1 MSKFYLKFAIGS
13 GLALMTVFGAGA
25 PLAQS
30 ALAQLE
36 KLPAENQSV
45 PQSVPQSVDSHQA
58 SASALADLAFG
69 YAIAQQP
76 ETAISLLE
84 RAEAYEGGTCKEAN
98 TWLKIGVGYRAAGQ
112 LEKGEAF
119 LAQANETMTRRE
131 QENCAGSA
139 TSPSESVANRIIE
152 YAEAGH
158 LDTALHAAQNL
169 EFWFHPIMAAQVAQ
183 EFYEAGRQKE
193 ARQIM
198 TRSIQDITEMAEQ
211 ETDATIANQTILGAA
226 GYFSA
231 EGNADLAKFVS
242 EKSNLIALQLSGY
255 NDSDSS
261 DLLFEQ
267 YQILQMASILI
278 DIEQPQQALDIL
290 EALTNNIQ
298 ASSEFPLETV
308 RTWVE
313 AATLYSKLDGK
324 LGSEKADDA
333 MAAAN
338 ASLSQLPDA
347 GSADSAKVIL
357 VRGYAEQS
365 QFDQASELAKSIVS
379 VNNRQSAYIA
389 IVTAYIRA
397 GSVDEA
403 EQLAESIGM
412 SEFAR
417 LDMMRAY
424 LETEQYDKAQQIAEQ
439 PDMLDYLPEVGQAY
453 CREGMVEQTVALIDL
468 LEPAEPSTDWVRG
481 CTATAFAEQDQ
492 FDRALKVAQSIAAPE
507 RKADVLIAIAAQH
520 TAPPVSFWQRW
531 TAQFPSP
538 FDNWLG
544 GTPAAATEA
553 VELLDQ
559 ARSLIER

>member
-1 MSKFYLKFAIGS
+1 MSKLSLKFAMGS
-13 GLALMTVFGAGA
+13 GLALIAALGAGA

-36 KLPAENQSV
+36 NPPAENQSV
-45 PQSVPQSVDSHQA
+45 PQSVDSHQ
-58 SASALADLAFG
+58 ASALADLAFG

-76 ETAISLLE
+76 TTALSLLE
-84 RAEAYEGGTCKEAN
+84 SAEAYEGGDCKEAN

-119 LAQANETMTRRE
+119 LAQANETMTLRE

-139 TSPSESVANRIIE
+139 TSPSESVSNRIIE

-158 LDTALHAAQNL
+158 VDVALHAAQNL
-169 EFWFHPIMAAQVAQ
+169 EFWFHPFIAAQVAQ
-183 EFYEAGRQKE
+183 ASYEAGRQKE

-198 TRSIQDITEMAEQ
+198 TRSIQGITEMAEQ
-211 ETDATIANQTILGAA
+211 EADATIANQAILGAA

-231 EGNADLAKFVS
+231 KGNAELSKFVS
-242 EKSNLIALQLSGY
+242 EESDLVALQLSAY

-261 DLLFEQ
+261 DPPLEQ

-290 EALTNNIQ
+290 EALTDNIQ
-298 ASSEFPLETV
+298 ASSEFPLEIV

-357 VRGYAEQS
+357 ARGYAELS
-365 QFDQASELAKSIVS
+365 QFDQASELAKSIES

-397 GSVDEA
+397 GFVEEA
-403 EQLAESIGM
+403 EQLAESIGAP
-412 SEFAR
+412 EFAR
-417 LDMMRAY
+417 LDMMRSY

-439 PDMLDYLPEVGQAY
+439 PDMLNYLPEVGQAY
-453 CREGMVEQTVALIDL
+453 CREGMLEQAVSLIAL
-468 LEPAEPSTDWVRG
+468 LEPAEPSADWMRG

-492 FDRALKVAQSIAAPE
+492 FDRALEIAQSIAAPE
-507 RKADVLIAIAAQH
+507 YKADVLIAIAAQL
-520 TAPPVSFWQRW
+520 TAPPDSFWQRW
-531 TAQFPSP
+531 IAQLPSP
-538 FDNWLG
+538 FDDWLG
-544 GTPAAATEA
+544 GTPASTEA
-553 VELLDQ
+553 IELLDQ
-559 ARSLIER
+559 ARSLIEQ

>member
-1 MSKFYLKFAIGS
+1 MSKLSLKFAIGS
-13 GLALMTVFGAGA
+13 GLALIAAFGAGA
-25 PLAQS
+25 SLAQS

-36 KLPAENQSV
+36 SPPAENRSG
-45 PQSVPQSVDSHQA
+45 PQSVDSHQ
-58 SASALADLAFG
+58 ASALADLAFG
-69 YAIAQQP
+69 YALAQEP
-76 ETAISLLE
+76 TTALSLLE
-84 RAEAYEGGTCKEAN
+84 RAEAYEGGDCKEAN

-119 LAQANETMTRRE
+119 LAQASETMTLRE

-158 LDTALHAAQNL
+158 LDVALHAAQSV
-169 EFWFHPIMAAQVAQ
+169 EVWFHPLIAAQVAQ

-198 TRSIQDITEMAEQ
+198 TRSLQAITETAVQ
-211 ETDATIANQTILGAA
+211 EANPTIVNQTIVGAA

-231 EGNADLAKFVS
+231 EGNAELSKFILEESDLV
-242 EKSNLIALQLSGY
+242 ALHLSAY
-255 NDSDSS
+255 NDSS
-261 DLLFEQ
+261 DPLLEQ
-267 YQILQMASILI
+267 DQSLYLARILI

-290 EALTNNIQ
+290 KALTDNIQ
-298 ASSEFPLETV
+298 ASSEFPLEIV

-313 AATLYSKLDGK
+313 AATLYSKLDGQ
-324 LGSEKADDA
+324 LDNEKADDA

-347 GSADSAKVIL
+347 STADSAKVIL

-365 QFDQASELAKSIVS
+365 EFDQASELAKSIES

-397 GSVDEA
+397 GLVEEA

-424 LETEQYDKAQQIAEQ
+424 LETEQYEKAQQIAEQ

-453 CREGMVEQTVALIDL
+453 CREGMLEQAVALIDL
-468 LEPAEPSTDWVRG
+468 LDPAEPSTDWMRG
-481 CTATAFAEQDQ
+481 CTATALAEQDQ
-492 FDRALKVAQSIAAPE
+492 FDRALEIAQSIAAPE
-507 RKADVLIAIAAQH
+507 HKANVLIAVAAQH
-520 TAPPVSFWQRW
+520 TAPPDSFWQRW
-531 TAQFPSP
+531 TAQLPSP
-538 FDNWLG
+538 FDDWLD
-544 GTPAAATEA
+544 GTPASTEA

-559 ARSLIER
+559 ARSLIEQ